1 MIFRPAELIPGKLY
15 SFTDSFNY
23 SAAIYVL
30 PASKDEEGGWDIND
44 EWTARVNVA
53 EFRNVLLCVDTTI
66 RFSPT
71 VMSNNDLH
79 GIFLAGENLVCVEA
93 VYVKPCLI

>member
-1 MIFRPAELIPGKLY
+1 MILRPAELIPGNLY

-30 PASKDEEGGWDIND
+30 PASKDEEGGWNIND

-53 EFRNVLLCVDTTI
+53 DFRNALLCVDM
-66 RFSPT
+66 
-71 VMSNNDLH
+71 VMRDRSLPEY
-79 GIFLAGENLVCVEA
+79 FLRAKILFVLKLYMCSHVQCKA
-93 VYVKPCLI
+93 